1 MSSNRRKLVLKTVAA
16 TVAGLAALG
25 ALGAYAVIEGG
36 WYNVAANRQ
45 HWQPVHTML
54 EQAMHASVRRRA
66 GGISPPPLDEQD
78 VIARGAAMYRSH
90 CVACHGG
97 PGVAQE
103 KFGQSMQ
110 PVPGPLVDAARRWK
124 PAEMYWIIRHGI
136 KMSGMPAWEYHIA
149 EQDIWATVAF
159 LAELPRMTPRDYD
172 NWMAQAD
179 AAAPLASKGTLDQA
193 GAGDGVGA
201 GAVAGTGAGAG
212 GGAGAGA
219 VAGTGA
225 GAAAGMGDGAAPGSR
240 TVPGRPAR
248 GRVALTQYA
257 CHACHM
263 IPGVTGSKVW
273 VGPPLKGVASRA
285 LIAGRLPNSAA
296 NLVRWVREPSHVEP
310 RTAMPALGVSEQDAL
325 DIAAYLQTLH

>member
-1 MSSNRRKLVLKTVAA
+1 MPSNRRKLVLKTVAA
-16 TVAGLAALG
+16 TAAGLAALG

-36 WYNVAANRQ
+36 WYDVAANRQ

-66 GGISPPPLDEQD
+66 GGISPPPLDEPD
-78 VIARGAAMYRSH
+78 MITRGAAMYRSH

-136 KMSGMPAWEYHIA
+136 KMSGMPAWEYHMA
-149 EQDIWATVAF
+149 EQDLWATVAF

-172 NWMAQAD
+172 NSMAQA
-179 AAAPLASKGTLDQA
+179 
-193 GAGDGVGA
+193 
-201 GAVAGTGAGAG
+201 
-212 GGAGAGA
+212 
-219 VAGTGA
+219 
-225 GAAAGMGDGAAPGSR
+225 AAAGIGDGAAPGSR

-273 VGPPLKGVASRA
+273 VGPPLKGIASRA
-285 LIAGRLPNSAA
+285 LIAGRLPNSSA
-296 NLVRWVREPSHVEP
+296 NLARWVREPSHVEP
-310 RTAMPALGVSEQDAL
+310 RTAMPVLGVSEQDAL

>member
-1 MSSNRRKLVLKTVAA
+1 MPSNRRKLVLKTVAA
-16 TVAGLAALG
+16 TAAGLAALG

-36 WYNVAANRQ
+36 WYDVAANRQ

-66 GGISPPPLDEQD
+66 GGISPPPLDEPD
-78 VIARGAAMYRSH
+78 MITRGAAMYRSH

-124 PAEMYWIIRHGI
+124 PAEMYWIIRHGV
-136 KMSGMPAWEYHIA
+136 KMSGMPAWEYHMA
-149 EQDIWATVAF
+149 EQDLWATVAF

-172 NWMAQAD
+172 NWMAQA
-179 AAAPLASKGTLDQA
+179 
-193 GAGDGVGA
+193 
-201 GAVAGTGAGAG
+201 
-212 GGAGAGA
+212 
-219 VAGTGA
+219 
-225 GAAAGMGDGAAPGSR
+225 AAAGIGDGTAAGTL

-273 VGPPLKGVASRA
+273 VGPPLKGIASRA
-285 LIAGRLPNSAA
+285 LIAGRLPNSSA
-296 NLVRWVREPSHVEP
+296 NLARWVREPSHVEP
-310 RTAMPALGVSEQDAL
+310 RTAMPVLGVSEQDAL